1 MIIYHHPGCSKS
13 RCALAYL
20 QEQKHTFEIR
30 NYLTEPFTKLE
41 LVALLSKLNLSPL
54 AIVRKEELVYKTLI
68 KDKFLSDDAI
78 IDILLENPKLIQRPI
93 VEWVANAVVA
103 RPLENL
109 IVELDK

>member
-41 LVALLSKLNLSPL
+41 LVALLSKLNLLPL

-68 KDKFLSDDAI
+68 KDDTF
-78 IDILLENPKLIQRPI
+78 Q
-93 VEWVANAVVA
+93 
-103 RPLENL
+103 
-109 IVELDK
+109 